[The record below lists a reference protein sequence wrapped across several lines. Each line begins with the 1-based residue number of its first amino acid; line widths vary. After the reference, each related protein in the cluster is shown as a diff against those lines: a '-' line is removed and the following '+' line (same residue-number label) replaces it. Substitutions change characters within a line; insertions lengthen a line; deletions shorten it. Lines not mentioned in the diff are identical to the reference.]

1 MTGRSRKD
9 AAARRGPSPA
19 PEAGPAPKRSRS
31 VGSLLIVLGLTAVTL
46 GYLLKSN
53 FRSGGEPVA
62 TAATDQL
69 DPDVRR
75 VLDRQLRELQRDPS
89 AANHGELGLVYE
101 ANEIWKEA
109 ERSLRMAAQLDPAQ
123 PLWNLHR
130 AIVLRQLGDSGGS
143 IELLR
148 GVVRELPDSAAAH
161 YRLADALL
169 ETHDV
174 NGAVEHFREAARLA
188 PERPEG
194 HAGLGAALLDAKAA
208 EEAVAALEKAL
219 ARDPQ
224 YQAAHYLLGLAYR
237 ALGRKEDAAREL
249 ALGVGGGRRALP
261 DPLESHLARYRV
273 DYASRVDGAVNL
285 LEAGRLEDG
294 IRGLEDLYAKRPDD
308 VNVLNNLAVAYQM
321 RGEREK
327 ALRLLEHARDIDET
341 KFATWI
347 NLASCEM
354 EMGRLDEALAD
365 SERAIQ
371 LAGTVGKAHLVRG
384 LVLAQKGRLQEARA
398 SLQFAVGF
406 EARDPEAHYALG
418 RVLAMLGQPEEARAS
433 LETATRL
440 APMHLGATLELGRV
454 YLHLGRRDEADRALA
469 AARRIA
475 PSDAGV
481 LALAAQMG
489 KQGER

>member
-1 MTGRSRKD
+1 MTRRPKNDSVGGRPP
-9 AAARRGPSPA
+9 ARPVPGPVPRRSP
-19 PEAGPAPKRSRS
+19 
-31 VGSLLIVLGLTAVTL
+31 GSLLIVLGLTAATL
-46 GYLLKSN
+46 GYLLRSN
-53 FRSGGEPVA
+53 FGTGGEPPA
-62 TAATDQL
+62 PPATDQL

-75 VLDRQLRELQRDPS
+75 VLDRQLQQLQRDPS

-109 ERSLRMAAQLDPAQ
+109 ERSFRMAAQLDPAQ

-130 AIVLRQLGDSGGS
+130 AVVLRQLGDSTGA

-148 GVVRELPDSAAAH
+148 TVVRELPDSAAAH

-208 EEAVAALEKAL
+208 GEAVTALEKAL

-237 ALGRKEDAAREL
+237 ALGRKEEASREL
-249 ALGVGGGRRALP
+249 ALGVGGGRRNLP
-261 DPLESHLARYRV
+261 DPLEANLARYRV

-285 LEAGRLEDG
+285 LESGRIEDG

-308 VNVLNNLAVAYQM
+308 LNILNNLAVAYQM

-327 ALRLLEHARDIDET
+327 ALQLLERARGIDDT

-354 EMGRLDEALAD
+354 ELGRLDDALAH

-384 LVLAQKGRLQEARA
+384 LVLAQKGRLAEAQA
-398 SLQFAVGF
+398 SLQAAVGF

-418 RVLAMLGQPEEARAS
+418 RIDVMLNRFDEARAS

-440 APMHLGATLELGRV
+440 APMHLAATLELGRV
-454 YLHLGRRDEADRALA
+454 YAHLGQEADASRMLA

-481 LALAAQMG
+481 LALADQLAG
-489 KQGER
+489 RGGR